1 MSTPASP
8 RPVRAAGLFTFLLV
22 AILAAGCGLFGGSPD
37 NDAAQSGSVEKAK
50 LKVGVMIGIDCT
62 GPQLALLND
71 TFKAE
76 GLEIEPVTV
85 QSGATAMPL
94 LAGGDLDVSFGNWV
108 SFIKAHQSGMADLR
122 FISESYLST
131 PDSNFAVIAGKDSDI
146 TGPKDL
152 TGKKVAVNALKNV
165 NELLLRAVLDANGVD
180 FATVQLVELPFQDM
194 AAAIQNG
201 RVDAAALIDP
211 FVSNAQRSTGARI
224 VFDLTGAGPTENFPL
239 SGFAATR
246 NFTEKNPKTV
256 AAFQR
261 AVLKGQQLTAE
272 RGNIEQALP
281 KFAKMDA
288 ETAAIVKVG
297 QFPTTIDPKRLQRVA
312 DLLVTYGMLG
322 EKVTIEPL
330 VIPVPPSNG

>member
-1 MSTPASP
+1 MVA
-8 RPVRAAGLFTFLLV
+8 LLT
-22 AILAAGCGLFGGSPD
+22 AGCGLFIGSSD
-37 NDAAQSGSVEKAK
+37 NDAARSGSVEKAK

-108 SFIKAHQSGMADLR
+108 SFIKAHQAGMADLR

-152 TGKKVAVNALKNV
+152 AGKKVAVNALKNI

-211 FVSNAQRSTGARI
+211 FVSNAQRGRGARI

-239 SGFAATR
+239 SGFATTR
-246 NFTEKNPKTV
+246 DFTEKNPKTV

-272 RGNIEQALP
+272 RGNIEKALP

-288 ETAAIVKVG
+288 ETAAVVKIG

-322 EKVTIEPL
+322 EKVTMEPL